1 MKKLFLLSVTFIF
14 LVFFTVS
21 NAQIQIGVQ
30 AGINLTNV
38 KMELSQQGFETAM
51 RTRAIVGGILTYNF
65 SPVIALQFEPAYV
78 QKGATVNFTAE
89 ESGAIVDIEAS
100 VSANYFDLPLLLKVS
115 LPYGPIKPYLLA
127 GGSIAFLLGDAKMKV
142 EKASLG
148 GLDVTPLIP
157 AELREQ
163 TLDLKKQDYI
173 LSVGAGVTF
182 PLTLFELFLEG
193 RYDLG
198 LGNISNEGDEN
209 EFKTTGF
216 QIKAG
221 LLFSL

>member
-1 MKKLFLLSVTFIF
+1 
-14 LVFFTVS
+14 
-21 NAQIQIGVQ
+21 
-30 AGINLTNV
+30 
-38 KMELSQQGFETAM
+38 MELSQRGFETAI

-65 SPVIALQFEPAYV
+65 SPVLALQFKPAYV
-78 QKGATVNFTAE
+78 QKGVKVNFTTE
-89 ESGAIVDIEAS
+89 ESGSIIDTEAS
-100 VSANYFDLPLLLKVS
+100 VSANYFDLPILLKAS
-115 LPYGPIKPYLLA
+115 LPYDPIKPYLLA
-127 GGSIAFLLGDAKMKV
+127 GSSVAFLLGDAKMKL

-148 GLDVTPLIP
+148 GLDISPLIP

-163 TLDLKKQDYI
+163 TIDLKQQDYI
-173 LSVGAGVTF
+173 LSLGAGVTF

-198 LGNISNEGDEN
+198 LANISNEGGGT

>member
-1 MKKLFLLSVTFIF
+1 MKRLLLFVFAFIF
-14 LVFFTVS
+14 ISSFYNS
-21 NAQIQIGVQ
+21 NAQVQIGVQ
-30 AGINLTNV
+30 GGINLTNV
-38 KMELSQQGFETAM
+38 KMELTQQGFETAM
-51 RTRAIVGGILTYNF
+51 RTSAIVGGILTYNF
-65 SPVIALQFEPAYV
+65 SPVLALQFEPAYV
-78 QKGATVNFTAE
+78 QKGAKVNFTTE
-89 ESGAIVDIEAS
+89 ESGAIIDIEAS
-100 VSANYFDLPLLLKVS
+100 VSANYFDFPILLKAS

-127 GGSIAFLLGDAKMKV
+127 GGSVAFRLGDAKMKL

-148 GLDVTPLIP
+148 GLDVSPLIP
-157 AELREQ
+157 AELKEQ
-163 TLDLKKQDYI
+163 TIDLKKQDYI
-173 LSVGAGVTF
+173 LSLGAGVTF

-198 LGNISNEGDEN
+198 LANISNEGGGT